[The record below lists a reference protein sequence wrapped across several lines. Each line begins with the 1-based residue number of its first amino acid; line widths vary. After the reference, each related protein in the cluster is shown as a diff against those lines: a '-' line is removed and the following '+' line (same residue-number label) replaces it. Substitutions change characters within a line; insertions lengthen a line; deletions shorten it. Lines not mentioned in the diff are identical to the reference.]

1 MVQWLPGLVTRHE
14 SHLGHILII
23 CGSIS
28 RQRPNN
34 EQSAYT
40 GYIEIHYTRN
50 NNNIVLERTAAPHHH
65 TWKYN
70 KPDPNGGTAIINL

>member
-1 MVQWLPGLVTRHE
+1 MVLGAVAAWSGDTDT

-50 NNNIVLERTAAPHHH
+50 NNNIVLERTAPTPPHME
-65 TWKYN
+65 
-70 KPDPNGGTAIINL
+70 I